1 MNNRLS
7 FGKFTY
13 THNVMTI
20 YVEGLIFQVIV
31 DVPRTT
37 ETRNYVNGRTG
48 AFSNCTALL
57 PFSYYE
63 TLSAGY

>member
-7 FGKFTY
+7 FDKFTY
-13 THNVMTI
+13 THNH
-20 YVEGLIFQVIV
+20 VEGLIFQVIV
-31 DVPRTT
+31 DVPKTT
-37 ETRNYVNGRTG
+37 ETRSYVNVRTG
-48 AFSNCTALL
+48 AFSNTALL